1 MDDSVNLQESELFK
15 SLILNFQMSG
25 MIALGKIVNP
35 VSQKAE
41 RRLNDAKFAIDMLNM
56 IAAKTKGN
64 LSTEDDQL
72 LQQTLTDLRLNFIQ
86 EQAKPEPE
94 TEASEVEEEESA
106 IVEDKPAGKK
116 KKRVSKKKKND

>member
-1 MDDSVNLQESELFK
+1 MDDSVNLQENELFK

-64 LSTEDDQL
+64 LSNEDDQL

>member
-15 SLILNFQMSG
+15 SLILNFQMSA

-41 RRLNDAKFAIDMLNM
+41 RKLNDAKFAIDMLNM
-56 IAAKTKGN
+56 IAVKTKGN
-64 LSTEDDQL
+64 LSNEDDQL

-106 IVEDKPAGKK
+106 TIEDKPAGKK

>member
-1 MDDSVNLQESELFK
+1 MDDSVNLQENELFK